1 MEVDKGDLLQ
11 LLGFMEGEL
20 QARDVTIA
28 ALRVSWFASDL
39 AKHLSSP

>member
-28 ALRVSWFASDL
+28 ALRVS
-39 AKHLSSP
+39 